1 MAKAALG
8 PPGVKGEPGALEKR
22 RGGRVQTDLAVP
34 PLAPPKSGHRYKL
47 IHTHTRHG
55 THLPPAVR
63 TLGSRIWSEVMIV
76 Y

>member
-34 PLAPPKSGHRYKL
+34 PLAPPKSGHRYTL
-47 IHTHTRHG
+47 IYTHTHTAWY
-55 THLPPAVR
+55 TSPASCQDTR
-63 TLGSRIWSEVMIV
+63 Q
-76 Y
+76 